1 MNPDGLRFVPP
12 SKSLRAVAMLEQ
24 QAAAAR
30 ASQPRPVAEVEADPD
45 DDPPP
50 LEDDPNETEVD

>member
-12 SKSLRAVAMLEQ
+12 SRSLRAVAMLEQ
-24 QAAAAR
+24 QQAAAR
-30 ASQPRPVAEVEADPD
+30 AAQEAAAEMED
-45 DDPPP
+45 DAPP

>member
-12 SKSLRAVAMLEQ
+12 SRSLRAMAMLEQ
-24 QAAAAR
+24 QQQAAAR
-30 ASQPRPVAEVEADPD
+30 AAQEAAAEMED
-45 DDPPP
+45 DAPP

>member
-12 SKSLRAVAMLEQ
+12 SRSLRAVAMLEQ
-24 QAAAAR
+24 QQQAAR
-30 ASQPRPVAEVEADPD
+30 AAQEAEAEMED
-45 DDPPP
+45 DAPP